1 MAVWAGQPKQE
12 LGLREKY
19 AYAVVS
25 KRGVRVSKLILPKVS
40 GASAIVAAVLFL
52 SWFWPTVEP
61 MFGIR
66 TPTSLKFE
74 DWARFKLEHYH
85 LLITVDWLV
94 IIGLVCE
101 LVALVGFFYIIRH
114 VGPLTWLG
122 LAAWFTGLLLVM
134 FEHVIVLGVDSS
146 LIPKYLAA
154 TESAKPALE
163 VLAST
168 LNRIRLVAATVG
180 NHLDLGL
187 GVPVLALASLRI
199 RQVPKWVGWLGVLVG
214 VSTWIP
220 LHYWPSPNF
229 IGFVVWLI
237 AMGITWLRLK
247 EPVEITG
254 VRSVTQPGP

>member
-1 MAVWAGQPKQE
+1 M
-12 LGLREKY
+12 
-19 AYAVVS
+19 S
-25 KRGVRVSKLILPKVS
+25 KMILPKVS

-74 DWARFKLEHYH
+74 DWARFKLEHYD

-146 LIPKYLAA
+146 LIPKYLASP
-154 TESAKPALE
+154 ESAKPALE